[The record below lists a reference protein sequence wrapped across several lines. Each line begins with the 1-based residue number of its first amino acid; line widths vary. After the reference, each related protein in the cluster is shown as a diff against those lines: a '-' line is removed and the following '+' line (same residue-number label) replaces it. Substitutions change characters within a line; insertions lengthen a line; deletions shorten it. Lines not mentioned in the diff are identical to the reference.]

1 MKETLDFFT
10 CVLFFKKTDIQ
21 MKNPLSLQLALQN
34 TEFFF
39 FFFLL
44 HSQETGKNGI
54 CMVGWNKRWRLL
66 SSRDKRPGVPTIPN
80 STGLR
85 RWHVS
90 KSSFPVSAKANW

>member
-39 FFFLL
+39 FFSP
-44 HSQETGKNGI
+44 SQSGDRKKWYLYG
-54 CMVGWNKRWRLL
+54 
-66 SSRDKRPGVPTIPN
+66 GVE
-80 STGLR
+80 
-85 RWHVS
+85 
-90 KSSFPVSAKANW
+90 

>member
-39 FFFLL
+39 FFF
-44 HSQETGKNGI
+44 SFTVRRQEKMVFVWWGGI
-54 CMVGWNKRWRLL
+54 NAGGCSPAETNAQGFQ
-66 SSRDKRPGVPTIPN
+66 PFQTPQG
-80 STGLR
+80 
-85 RWHVS
+85 
-90 KSSFPVSAKANW
+90 